1 MGTDNKP
8 PVTEWKEIK
17 SKIKTKWQKL
27 GDSDIEK
34 FKDNMHLVSAK
45 VQNVYGIS
53 KDKAEQEYA
62 EFKKTINLK

>member
-8 PVTEWKEIK
+8 MSSDWKELK

-27 GDSDIEK
+27 GDSDIDK
-34 FKDNMHLVSAK
+34 FKDNMQLVTAK
-45 VQNVYGIS
+45 IQSVYGIS

-62 EFKKTINLK
+62 EFKKANNIH